1 MKKFLHQYEE
11 LRNAMTPAVY
21 GISEKETM
29 EPITK
34 IRFVTKFKVTAL
46 KWNRKDSNPSPTA
59 GLRPRKPDVARPLLH
74 YTYKWVTKSTT
85 NSRALSTTRKASS

>member
-46 KWNRKDSNPSPTA
+46 K
-59 GLRPRKPDVARPLLH
+59 
-74 YTYKWVTKSTT
+74 
-85 NSRALSTTRKASS
+85 